1 MQMQAYYNFEI
12 YVDYIVP
19 LQSLL
24 KSINII
30 LSDTDFL

>member
-1 MQMQAYYNFEI
+1 MQMQTYYNFEI

-24 KSINII
+24 RSINII
-30 LSDTDFL
+30 LSDMDFL